1 MAAGRPADLHH
12 RDRPDH
18 AQHPG
23 AGAAESRGRAR
34 DRCGNRPARGVAL
47 SDRPCERA
55 TAGRA
60 AVGSLRPPAGCA
72 RRPRAHRDHEP
83 GRARSRQYHEPRRRA
98 HHAGGRRG
106 KRPRGR
112 ARHRAR
118 PVHARA
124 RRRDAR
130 PDRHRDGHRADL
142 RPADRRDSRDRLR
155 LALDLPVRGHGS
167 ICGAGMGGGSPAGDE
182 TRPRCRG
189 GAAGLLG
196 RSRGPGAQPDLSWL
210 RAVRRLRLGHV
221 LRLPGR
227 RASCGGDDHGPQLGR
242 IRHLVRGELV
252 RLR

>member
-72 RRPRAHRDHEP
+72 RRPRAHRDHEL
-83 GRARSRQYHEPRRRA
+83 GRARGRQYHEPRRRA

-124 RRRDAR
+124 RRRNAR

-167 ICGAGMGGGSPAGDE
+167 ICGAGMGGRRRNTATLPRRRRRPSWPKSRPWRAARPFMATCCAAPSPRA
-182 TRPRCRG
+182 RSSPSW
-189 GAAGLLG
+189 AAGLM
-196 RSRGPGAQPDLSWL
+196 RW
-210 RAVRRLRLGHV
+210 
-221 LRLPGR
+221 
-227 RASCGGDDHGPQLGR
+227 
-242 IRHLVRGELV
+242 
-252 RLR
+252 